1 MFENGQVEALDSV
14 CVKNQQMSNEK
25 LWETL
30 RNPAELFLKTSLK
43 NTRKSGFLKPKYKEH
58 TVL

>member
-43 NTRKSGFLKPKYKEH
+43 KYKKVWLFE
-58 TVL
+58 TKI